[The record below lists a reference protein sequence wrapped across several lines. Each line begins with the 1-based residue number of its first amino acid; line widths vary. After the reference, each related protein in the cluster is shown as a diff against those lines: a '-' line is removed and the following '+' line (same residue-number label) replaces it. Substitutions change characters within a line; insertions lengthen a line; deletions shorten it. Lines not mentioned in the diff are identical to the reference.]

1 MRKRLMNA
9 IRKHV
14 AAEYP
19 KEACGVIIA
28 TGTGQQYI
36 PCRNIASA
44 PTETFTLSP
53 DDRRRAEALGEIIM
67 VIHSH
72 PDVTRLVP
80 SEFDRIQCDWSG
92 IEWGIMSWPDGD
104 FCTISPR
111 EERDYVGRQWLLGYA
126 DCWSL
131 IREWYQR
138 EYGVSTGDYSVDYAW
153 WEGGQEN
160 RYDDNWGK
168 EGFHEIAPEQIKP
181 GDIIMMQIRAPVTN
195 HAAVYLGDN
204 QMLHHM
210 FGQLSARVPYG
221 KYYRDRTVRV
231 VRHKDVSDEKNT
243 DS

>member
-1 MRKRLMNA
+1 MRKRLIDA

-19 KEACGVIIA
+19 KEACGVIVE
-28 TGTGQQYI
+28 TSMGQKYVA
-36 PCRNIASA
+36 CRNVASD
-44 PTETFTLSP
+44 PTETFTMSP
-53 DDRRRAEALGEIIM
+53 DDRRAAEKLGEIIM

-111 EERDYVGRQWLLGYA
+111 DERDYVGRQWLLGYA

-131 IREWYQR
+131 IREYYQR
-138 EYGVSTGDYSVDYAW
+138 EHGVVLGDYSVDYEW
-153 WEGGQEN
+153 WVDAKEN
-160 RYDDNWGK
+160 RYDDNWK
-168 EGFHEIAPEQIKP
+168 REGFYEVPSSQMQP
-181 GDIIMMQIRAPVTN
+181 GDMIMMQVSAPVTN
-195 HAAVYLGDN
+195 HAAIYLGDN

-210 FGQLSARVPYG
+210 SGQLSTRVPYG

-231 VRHKDVSDEKNT
+231 VRHKGVNLEKNA